1 MDDRQRQIRERA
13 GLEESRVNVEFVEF
27 LKKWG
32 STILMVAALGAGS
45 MAGYRWYH
53 QRVAENVAQAFAEL
67 ELARSGGSP
76 EALAAVAEQFHDV
89 QSVAPLAYLEAA
101 DVYLRSVV
109 AGVKPGT
116 TVQPGGV
123 IENPDDVMDEQ
134 ARATAL
140 DRAASFYQRAYEAS
154 VTDRTRLMLSI
165 GALHGL
171 AAVAESREQ
180 WDVAKAKYEEI
191 AKLTEGTVFTD
202 QARLVQWRLAHLD
215 DLKHLP
221 MLIAEAEMPPL
232 PQPEPVVTPESLG
245 LPPGVKLERMEGPP
259 PGMPGATPSPTPGMT
274 PTAEP
279 QPVPESPAPAE
290 PAPAEPAPA
299 EPAPAEPK

>member
-32 STILMVAALGAGS
+32 STILFVAALVAGS
-45 MAGYRWYH
+45 MAGYRWYQ
-53 QRVAENVAQAFAEL
+53 QRAADLVAQAFAEL

-76 EALAAVAEQFHDV
+76 EALAAVAEQFRNV
-89 QSVAPLAYLEAA
+89 ESVAPLAYLDAA

-109 AGVKPGT
+109 AGVKAGSR
-116 TVQPGGV
+116 VQPGGV
-123 IENPDDVMDEQ
+123 LENPEDALSEQ
-134 ARATAL
+134 DRSTAL
-140 DRAASFYQRAYEAS
+140 DRAASLYQRAYETS
-154 VTDRTRLMLSI
+154 VNDRTRLMLTI

-191 AKLTEGTVFTD
+191 TTLTQGTVFTD

-215 DLKHLP
+215 DLKVLP
-221 MLIAEAEMPPL
+221 TLLPEAEMPAL
-232 PQPEPVVTPESLG
+232 PQPELPTAESLG
-245 LPPGVKLERMEGPP
+245 LPPGVKLERLDGPP
-259 PGMPGATPSPTPGMT
+259 PGMTGGTPGMT

-279 QPVPESPAPAE
+279 EPAPQPQPAPQPEPAPEPESPAPT
-290 PAPAEPAPA
+290 
-299 EPAPAEPK
+299 PAPAEPK